1 MKATLATLACL
12 LTVGFLSAAEVT
24 GNNTAVVIRKNV
36 VKSDNGYQFLCVPVN
51 GLAIDGSIKDTI
63 PLNTLIPP
71 STIVEG
77 TSMSITIDDVAYTY
91 TVSNGTWV
99 NQGSEVVNPDIPCGT
114 AFWLQDPT
122 QQQTTGAALLSGAV
136 SLMSTGNADPTIFCG
151 QQRTRT
157 APNWADLTA
166 GEVTAVV
173 NDSSEAITLAE
184 AVTIAGETPRT
195 NDQILTL
202 RNGAS
207 DYKFYYYRNGA
218 WVGKVANSNVNQP
231 ITGAVIMPGE
241 AFYYYKATK

>member
-51 GLAIDGSIKDTI
+51 GLTIDGSIKETI
-63 PLNTLIPP
+63 PLNTLLPP
-71 STIVEG
+71 STIATG
-77 TSMSITIDDVAYTY
+77 TSMTVGDITY
-91 TVSNGTWV
+91 TVSDGTWV
-99 NQGSEVVNPDIPCGT
+99 NQGGEVVNPDIQCGT
-114 AFWLQDPT
+114 AFWLKDPS
-122 QQQTTGAALLSGAV
+122 QKAKTGAALLSGAV

-157 APNWADLTA
+157 APDWADLTA

-173 NDSSEAITLAE
+173 NDSSEAITLAQ
-184 AVTIAGETPRT
+184 AVAIADATPRT

-218 WVGKVANSNVNQP
+218 WVGKVAGSNVNQP
-231 ITGAVIMPGE
+231 ITDAVIMPGE